1 MTNELTFDEWIEN
14 ANKKA
19 EEIIERTEE
28 KAVKIQKMKIDCSF
42 FIINLLFI

>member
-1 MTNELTFDEWIEN
+1 MTNELTFNEWVEN

-28 KAVKIQKMKIDCSF
+28 KENIDF
-42 FIINLLFI
+42 KK

>member
-28 KAVKIQKMKIDCSF
+28 KEKIDF
-42 FIINLLFI
+42 KK

>member
-28 KAVKIQKMKIDCSF
+28 KRKYWLQKVIWYN
-42 FIINLLFI
+42 INRLYEV

>member
-1 MTNELTFDEWIEN
+1 MTNKLTFDEWIEN

-28 KAVKIQKMKIDCSF
+28 KENIDF
-42 FIINLLFI
+42 KK

>member
-19 EEIIERTEE
+19 EEIIEIIERTEE
-28 KAVKIQKMKIDCSF
+28 KENIDF
-42 FIINLLFI
+42 KK

>member
-1 MTNELTFDEWIEN
+1 MTNALTFNEWVEN

-28 KAVKIQKMKIDCSF
+28 KENIDF
-42 FIINLLFI
+42 KK

>member
-1 MTNELTFDEWIEN
+1 MTNKLTSDEWIEN

-28 KAVKIQKMKIDCSF
+28 KENIDF
-42 FIINLLFI
+42 NK

>member
-1 MTNELTFDEWIEN
+1 MTNELTFDEWVKN

-28 KAVKIQKMKIDCSF
+28 KENIDF
-42 FIINLLFI
+42 KK

>member
-1 MTNELTFDEWIEN
+1 MTNELAFNEWVEN

-28 KAVKIQKMKIDCSF
+28 KENIDF
-42 FIINLLFI
+42 KK

>member
-1 MTNELTFDEWIEN
+1 MTNELTFNEWVEN

-28 KAVKIQKMKIDCSF
+28 KESGIIDG
-42 FIINLLFI
+42 